1 MEPTTSPASK
11 PAPEDLT
18 DDDRDLLT
26 CIQERFASMAGEPRP
41 IFVTDA
47 GDLWTTFRS
56 SLSEPL
62 QRVYDCGACRRFV
75 ERFGNLVVV
84 AENGVT
90 RSALWSNEAPGVF
103 QRGIAAMRA
112 AVERAP
118 ITGVFLSKDPIW
130 GKPVTGPWH
139 HLAVTPPQAIVHRD
153 VLRTAGQRM
162 AELREEY
169 KTLRRG
175 LGEFRTDVVR
185 NAHHLLTSGHLYRS
199 EKCIGVAEWL
209 VDLHEKLDAAKD
221 RRLNENLAWVA
232 VATAP
237 PGFCHIRSTMIG
249 TLLEDLV
256 AGMPFPEV
264 KRRFDQKMHPLQYQR
279 PSAEPGAANIEQAEK
294 IVEQLG
300 IASALKRRFARV
312 EEVDAIWRP
321 SDGTGDAAAKPS
333 GVFRHLREKARATR
347 AEVEAPPIV
356 ITWEKFSR
364 TVLAAAETI
373 ELLVPHAKASYI
385 GVVTAADPDAPPLIQ
400 WDRPERRNPF
410 SWYVYDKG
418 SRPEDWNLT
427 PGEYVRVTALTL
439 LPPQWYGGGH
449 AHQGEGILV
458 LLEGARDLRYQSG
471 AGFFPEQLRSELHA
485 VRKTLE
491 AFAKGDVVAGAPEAT
506 ACGRDLRKGAA
517 WDATLRVKSKAG
529 RATYRLDRWD

>member
-11 PAPEDLT
+11 PDPDDLT
-18 DDDRDLLT
+18 EDDRDLLT
-26 CIQERFASMAGEPRP
+26 CIRARFDSTAGEPRP

-47 GDLWTTFRS
+47 GNLWDRFRS
-56 SLSEPL
+56 SLPEAL
-62 QRVYDCGACRRFV
+62 QRVYDCGACRLFV
-75 ERFGNLVVV
+75 ERFGALVVV
-84 AENGVT
+84 GENGAT
-90 RSALWSNEAPGVF
+90 RSVLWSNEAPGVF
-103 QRGIAAMRA
+103 QPGVAALRA

-118 ITGVFLSKDPIW
+118 ITGVFLSKDSTW
-130 GKPVTGPWH
+130 GKPETGPWQH
-139 HLAVTPPQAIVHRD
+139 FAVTPPPAIVHRD

-169 KTLRRG
+169 GTLRRG
-175 LGEFRTDVVR
+175 LAEFRADVVR

-209 VDLHEKLDAAKD
+209 VDLHEKLNAAKD

-237 PGFCHIRSTMIG
+237 PGFCHVRSTMIG

-256 AGMPFPEV
+256 AGMPFHEV

-279 PSAEPGAANIEQAEK
+279 PSSEPGSENIEQAEK
-294 IVEQLG
+294 IVERLG

-321 SDGTGDAAAKPS
+321 SAGTVNAPAKS
-333 GVFRHLREKARATR
+333 AGVFGHLRDKVRPERAGL
-347 AEVEAPPIV
+347 EAPPVV

-364 TVLAAAETI
+364 TVLPAAETI
-373 ELLVPHAKASYI
+373 ELLVPHAMASYI
-385 GVVTAADPDAPPLIQ
+385 GIVTAADPDAPPLIQ
-400 WDRPERRNPF
+400 WDRPDRRNPF
-410 SWYVYDKG
+410 SWYVYPKG

-427 PGEYVRVTALTL
+427 PGAYVRVTSLTL

-449 AHQGEGILV
+449 AHQGEGVLV
-458 LLEGARDLRYQSG
+458 LLQGARDLRYQSG

-491 AFAKGDVVAGAPEAT
+491 AFAKRDVVAGAPEAT

-517 WDATLRVKSKAG
+517 WDATLRVKSNAG